1 MSHHDVY
8 FSSQHQILSLVRMIV
23 YTSAVPSV
31 EHYNFVT
38 IRLKLG
44 LVLQLFSGLSQQGTF
59 ILFTSNK
66 APAELYKNG
75 LNRQYFL
82 PFVKLIQK
90 QLAVVEVSSH
100 SSA

>member
-1 MSHHDVY
+1 MPIGTIP
-8 FSSQHQILSLVRMIV
+8 FTQWMLELVV
-23 YTSAVPSV
+23 
-31 EHYNFVT
+31 
-38 IRLKLG
+38 
-44 LVLQLFSGLSQQGTF
+44 QLFSGLSQHGTF

-90 QLAVVEVSSH
+90 QLAVVEVSDASWWQVCQIAVP
-100 SSA
+100 SLVAV